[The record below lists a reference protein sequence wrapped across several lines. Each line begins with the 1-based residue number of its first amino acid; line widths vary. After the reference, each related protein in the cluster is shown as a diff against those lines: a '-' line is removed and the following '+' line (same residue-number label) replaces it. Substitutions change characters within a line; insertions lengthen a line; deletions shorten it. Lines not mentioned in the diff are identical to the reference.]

1 MARSD
6 YDALDKTEANYVP
19 LTPLSFLRRTIDLH
33 PEREALIYA
42 DRRLTW
48 GEVGERS
55 TRLASAL
62 TAAGVGIGDTV
73 SVIAANTPELFEA
86 HFGVPMAGAVLN
98 AINTRLDVD
107 TIAYILDHSDAK
119 VLITDTAFADRVG
132 PAIERVDRDITVI
145 DIDDPAGPGGQS
157 LGSATYEEFLASGDP
172 DFAWSMP
179 TDEWQAHALNLSLIH
194 ISEPTRPY

>member
-73 SVIAANTPELFEA
+73 SV
-86 HFGVPMAGAVLN
+86 
-98 AINTRLDVD
+98 
-107 TIAYILDHSDAK
+107 
-119 VLITDTAFADRVG
+119 
-132 PAIERVDRDITVI
+132 
-145 DIDDPAGPGGQS
+145 
-157 LGSATYEEFLASGDP
+157 
-172 DFAWSMP
+172 
-179 TDEWQAHALNLSLIH
+179 LSLIH
-194 ISEPTRPY
+194 I